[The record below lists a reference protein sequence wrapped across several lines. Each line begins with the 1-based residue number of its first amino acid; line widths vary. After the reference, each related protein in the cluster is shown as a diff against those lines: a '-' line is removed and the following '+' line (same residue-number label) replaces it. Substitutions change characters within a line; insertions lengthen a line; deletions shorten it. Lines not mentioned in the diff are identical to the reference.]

1 VRILT
6 LLLFLL
12 ATPAFA
18 GTGTIAVTPGSGAT
32 IATTTDGS
40 SNNLSHGVTCDQSAG
55 ANCQSVKAAS
65 TAAVAA
71 DQAAVVA
78 LSPNNGVVQGA
89 AAASGPWLFTPWI
102 AGAVNS
108 ATNGLYFN
116 PLQGNAVLSAT
127 NGMYTNILQGNAVL
141 SAAAPLFVGP
151 SYSGD
156 IVVTP
161 SATFTTTATTT
172 RTAGT
177 IVANSATA
185 GSVVFMSWT
194 VTRANAGNGY
204 VRRATML
211 STGKSIT
218 APANFVLYLFTG
230 TAAPTTSAGD
240 NAAFSGAVTLVN
252 EFCAI
257 PITLT
262 EKGSD
267 DSVGRGAPDIGGE
280 CNFVAGAGVST
291 IWGILVTTG
300 AYVATASEVEKFI
313 LEVHEN

>member
-141 SAAAPLFVGP
+141 TAASPLPVGP

-161 SATFTTTATTT
+161 SSSFTRPANTTAY
-172 RTAGT
+172 ALGFL
-177 IVANSATA
+177 VANSTTA
-185 GSVVFMSWT
+185 GSVVPLSWT
-194 VTRANAGNGY
+194 VSRVNAGNGY
-204 VRRATML
+204 VRRAIMT
-211 STGKSIT
+211 STGKSVT
-218 APANFVLYLFTG
+218 LASFVLYLTNG
-230 TAAPTTSAGD
+230 TTAPTTSAGD
-240 NAAFSGAVTLVN
+240 GAASSGALLRAN
-252 EFCAI
+252 QFCII
-257 PITLT
+257 PIILT
-262 EKGSD
+262 SIGSD
-267 DSVGRGAPDIGGE
+267 IAMGEGVPDIGSE
-280 CNFVAGAGVST
+280 CNFVTGAGVQT
-291 IWGILVTTG
+291 IWGFLVANA
-300 AYVATASEVEKFI
+300 AYVPTSAEVEKLI